1 MTGPYQDEIARMP
14 ASVRGMR
21 TPTIALHLWFAGVV
35 ESQELLPAVALLLQ

>member
-21 TPTIALHLWFAGVV
+21 TPTIALHVWLARVV
-35 ESQELLPAVALLLQ
+35 EGQELFPAVALLLQ